1 MAGRSN
7 HLRCNQDVRRQRR
20 QSTNRY
26 RRQVASAG
34 QMAHF
39 TVVATEVAPRRIFR
53 CSSGMFVA
61 VRRRRRFGVLDQL
74 PLRRMAAE
82 RHYRCGCRLQGQPQG
97 NEDQQEALETAH
109 GDKY

>member
-1 MAGRSN
+1 
-7 HLRCNQDVRRQRR
+7 
-20 QSTNRY
+20 
-26 RRQVASAG
+26 
-34 QMAHF
+34 
-39 TVVATEVAPRRIFR
+39 
-53 CSSGMFVA
+53 MFVA